1 MTVNVSARP
10 QRPPSAPAFPPA
22 PARLRGLVL
31 EIVKFGVVGGTGVA
45 VNFAVFNVL
54 LHAWGTGPMTA
65 TVLASS
71 LAMAGN
77 YLGFRFYAYR
87 DRASRTQRQI
97 MLFFVFSGL
106 GVLMESVLFYA
117 AYHGAGLTGPL
128 ASNLAKALSI
138 SLASAFRFLVY
149 RTWVFQPDGGA
160 PAANRESGH
169 APGHAPGHE
178 CGHVPGHEC
187 GHECGHRDGRRC
199 GHECGQACGQECGHR
214 GGHESGQSCGHGQE
228 GGQPRGHRGPHRNR
242 RKSGRPGGHPC
253 GHDTLPD
260 ARRAPDRAARARR

>member
-22 PARLRGLVL
+22 PARLRGLAL
-31 EIVKFGVVGGTGVA
+31 EIVKFGIVGGTGVA

-54 LHAWGTGPMTA
+54 LHALGTGPMTA

-138 SLASAFRFLVY
+138 GLASAFRFLVY

-160 PAANRESGH
+160 PAGNRESGH
-169 APGHAPGHE
+169 
-178 CGHVPGHEC
+178 
-187 GHECGHRDGRRC
+187 
-199 GHECGQACGQECGHR
+199 
-214 GGHESGQSCGHGQE
+214 SCGHGQE
-228 GGQPRGHRGPHRNR
+228 SGQPRGRRGPHRNR
-242 RKSGRPGGHPC
+242 RKSGHRAYHPC